1 MSLCRATGMR
11 LQTTLMTWPWRRHS
25 LGVFMRMVLRSHRPF
40 NRGQSFLVS
49 KVCKSM
55 VCLYQWMKVKH
66 PVIHWNDGIPSFGTA
81 VENYFLVLL
90 ITQVNE
96 DLICILIMKPFC
108 SHPPPTQATM
118 SLPKPSQGL
127 ARLPRLPSLFCSSW
141 TWSRKRP
148 RLWYWP
154 PPGSWLSRYA
164 VPEVRI
170 NLSVYQ
176 TKAAY

>member
-108 SHPPPTQATM
+108 SHPPP
-118 SLPKPSQGL
+118 
-127 ARLPRLPSLFCSSW
+127 PRLRCHCPSPVRDWQDCHVCHLYFAAAGHGAE
-141 TWSRKRP
+141 RD
-148 RLWYWP
+148 
-154 PPGSWLSRYA
+154 PGFGTGPHQGAGSAGMLYLRSG
-164 VPEVRI
+164 
-170 NLSVYQ
+170 
-176 TKAAY
+176 